1 MLSNPFCCNL
11 VKFNSCATYNNS
23 DDDDSKYDSI
33 IITFL
38 VLIDDV
44 FLGYDSVICLDVR
57 NTNYM

>member
-23 DDDDSKYDSI
+23 DDDDSKYHSI
-33 IITFL
+33 NITFQL
-38 VLIDDV
+38 LIDDV
-44 FLGYDSVICLDVR
+44 LQCYESVICLDVR